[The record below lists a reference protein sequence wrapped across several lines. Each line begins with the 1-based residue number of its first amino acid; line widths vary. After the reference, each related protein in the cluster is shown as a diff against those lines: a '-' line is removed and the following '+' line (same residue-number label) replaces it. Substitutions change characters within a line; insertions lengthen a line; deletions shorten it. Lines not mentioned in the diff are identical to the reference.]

1 VQKILGHQS
10 ILTTLRYTHL
20 TEQRQLTSQARI
32 NALIGQIQIHWGN
45 VT

>member
-20 TEQRQLTSQARI
+20 TEQRQLNSCARL
-32 NALIGQIQIHWGN
+32 NQLMGQIQIRWGN
-45 VT
+45 VK